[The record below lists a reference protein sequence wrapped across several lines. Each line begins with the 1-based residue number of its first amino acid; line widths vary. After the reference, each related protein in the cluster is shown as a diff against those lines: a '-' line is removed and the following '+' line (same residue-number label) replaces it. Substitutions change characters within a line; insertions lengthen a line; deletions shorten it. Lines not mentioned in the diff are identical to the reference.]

1 MADKPTSPGV
11 DAAESQDKKAPKE
24 KRFLCTTCQRTFA
37 RLEHLQRH
45 ERTHTNEKPFLCRQ
59 CDHRFSRRY
68 EYTLATWAASTI
80 ERKTPRRLHIPT
92 SLFENATTIAYAR
105 GALVLG
111 FQDDDSMRRDYTT
124 PIDEIW

>member
-68 EYTLATWAASTI
+68 ENTRATWSASTI
-80 ERKTPRRLHIPT
+80 EKKTST
-92 SLFENATTIAYAR
+92 SSLENATTTAYAR
-105 GALVLG
+105 LALVLA
-111 FQDDDSMRRDYTT
+111 QT
-124 PIDEIW
+124 